1 MIRSRSKKYVI
12 VWTLHTTRDIFTA
25 YPPPRRNQVVNPFIF
40 MSSVIFSAT
49 ILFMLGSGLGVA
61 MATHDGCSRC
71 AECLSKQALLLLV
84 SENNVQSEV
93 PRVLNFIFIPRHG
106 H

>member
-1 MIRSRSKKYVI
+1 MDNAHNKGYFYGTFPPKKAAAN
-12 VWTLHTTRDIFTA
+12 R
-25 YPPPRRNQVVNPFIF
+25 FIF

-49 ILFMLGSGLGVA
+49 RIILFMLGSGLGVA

-71 AECLSKQALLLLV
+71 AECLSKQTLLLLV
-84 SENNVQSEV
+84 SENKVHSEV
-93 PRVLNFIFIPRHG
+93 PRTLNFILTPRYG